1 MARKNSKEAMD
12 IDEISY
18 EYEVEETGF
27 DEEIVGTP
35 VASFSFNNN
44 TIEENPLL
52 TLHHLNTNTKTNL
65 NTTSTSNSK
74 LLNSSKENEIQN
86 HSVNNFST
94 PANINNCSTEIVDN
108 RVGKPKP
115 NGITPPI
122 DGEPFDL
129 KRTYPLR
136 SSTVRKLSE
145 LKAAH
150 PDVNA
155 YLSTILDAAIVHY
168 YNYIFVVGGSQQ

>member
-18 EYEVEETGF
+18 EYEVEENGF
-27 DEEIVGTP
+27 EEEIVGTP
-35 VASFSFNNN
+35 VASFSFNSNLKENN
-44 TIEENPLL
+44 LL
-52 TLHHLNTNTKTNL
+52 VVSKCTDSNSTNL
-65 NTTSTSNSK
+65 NSKSNLTNTNNLSSST
-74 LLNSSKENEIQN
+74 ENEAQKPIA
-86 HSVNNFST
+86 NNLT
-94 PANINNCSTEIVDN
+94 PSSRISNVTSEIIDH
-108 RVGKPKP
+108 RVGKPTP
-115 NGITPPI
+115 NGITPPV
-122 DGEPFDL
+122 DGEPFGI

-136 SSTVRKLSE
+136 KSTIRKLNE

-168 YNYIFVVGGSQQ
+168 YNYIFLEGGSQK